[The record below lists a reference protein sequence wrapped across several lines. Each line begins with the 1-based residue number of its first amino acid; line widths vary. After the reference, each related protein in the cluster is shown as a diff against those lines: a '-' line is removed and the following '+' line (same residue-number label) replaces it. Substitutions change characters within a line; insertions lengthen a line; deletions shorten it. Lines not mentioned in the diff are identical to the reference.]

1 MPVSQVNEYDLLFE
15 KMSDG
20 PEEIDGIVKDFL
32 DDVYTDEVEGRPGL
46 YIKER
51 AAAVMHLHVGEVIA
65 GFTSTFEFEDGA
77 EGVSMVAWKDRREA
91 AVWLEMQCSGTNTV
105 FRYPEDKADWVARE
119 VWVNARLL
127 ARDSPDVFQRLMGNY
142 DDLDVE
148 DITDVTALPEGNPD
162 IVDSEK
168 DDSENNGAD
177 EKVLSL
183 SFPAL
188 SLTVS
193 PFTTSSFPTTRN
205 FKSKI
210 SPLDGFFMKKEKST
224 PVDAKTTA
232 VISSMMKA
240 SERGKVAVTDGTGF
254 CEIVGLRVVRPP
266 LMDERPGRKRLGKTV
281 SELSPAVPQGMRV
294 VEPSVVDRPAG
305 VLAKRTLRLTFISKS
320 GRLNVENMETGSQWR
335 ADSSGLRIEEES
347 VGHVT
352 SRRIEDTDFTMTTSA
367 GQIVLRD
374 DSCGYEFTIR
384 LG

>member
-210 SPLDGFFMKKEKST
+210 SPLDGFFMKKEALLQIVENRFAPRRPT
-224 PVDAKTTA
+224 L
-232 VISSMMKA
+232 IQ
-240 SERGKVAVTDGTGF
+240 RG
-254 CEIVGLRVVRPP
+254 I
-266 LMDERPGRKRLGKTV
+266 LG
-281 SELSPAVPQGMRV
+281 SPA
-294 VEPSVVDRPAG
+294 AG
-305 VLAKRTLRLTFISKS
+305 WAP
-320 GRLNVENMETGSQWR
+320 
-335 ADSSGLRIEEES
+335 
-347 VGHVT
+347 
-352 SRRIEDTDFTMTTSA
+352 RRCWVA
-367 GQIVLRD
+367 
-374 DSCGYEFTIR
+374 
-384 LG
+384 